1 MYYLSYT
8 RYLKNDKLI
17 IFYST
22 AEKHSESAWNES
34 LIKLKIDD
42 ELNIITRNM
51 STILM
56 EIVVNRKH

>member
-1 MYYLSYT
+1 MYYLSYAI
-8 RYLKNDKLI
+8 YFESDKLI
-17 IFYST
+17 IFCST

-42 ELNIITRNM
+42 KLNIITRNM

-56 EIVVNRKH
+56 KIVINRKY

>member
-1 MYYLSYT
+1 MYYLSYA
-8 RYLKNDKLI
+8 RYFESGKLI
-17 IFYST
+17 IFCST
-22 AEKHSESAWNES
+22 AKKHSESAWDES

-56 EIVVNRKH
+56 KITVNRKH